1 MEMGGH
7 IQRREELRAE
17 GKLKKVID
25 SILKK
30 ARVHLDLSCFVDADG
45 ILQTGLEQ
53 GHNKLTEDFAAW
65 YNTPLGHVDN
75 EALLQNRGKKS
86 VKAERYICTICLP
99 RQYLRICKTSFGKQ
113 LCTHLD
119 VRRSAAR
126 LRRCLR

>member
-1 MEMGGH
+1 MEVSGY

-45 ILQTGLEQ
+45 TLQTGLEQ

-65 YNTPLGHVDN
+65 YNIPLGHVDN
-75 EALLQNRGKKS
+75 EALFARPWEEICQGRDEYKHKLASTEIPADLQD
-86 VKAERYICTICLP
+86 L
-99 RQYLRICKTSFGKQ
+99 F
-113 LCTHLD
+113 
-119 VRRSAAR
+119 
-126 LRRCLR
+126 